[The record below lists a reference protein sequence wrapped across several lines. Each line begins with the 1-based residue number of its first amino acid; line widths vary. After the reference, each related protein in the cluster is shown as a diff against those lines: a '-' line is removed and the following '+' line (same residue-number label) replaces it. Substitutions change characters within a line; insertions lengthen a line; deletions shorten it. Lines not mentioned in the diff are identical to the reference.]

1 MGQIKIG
8 ILSALVLLLG
18 SCNEPTRESNTMVYE
33 NMLVRIAKIEL
44 LPGHFEEY
52 LDLLREEASA
62 SMELEAGVICIYPM
76 YEKDNPSMIRLL
88 EIYADREA
96 YESHLKTPHFLKYK
110 NGTLHMIKSLEL
122 LDMEAIDPQTMPA
135 IFSKL
140 AP

>member
-1 MGQIKIG
+1 
-8 ILSALVLLLG
+8 
-18 SCNEPTRESNTMVYE
+18 MVYE

-76 YEKDNPSMIRLL
+76 YEKENPSMIRLL

-122 LDMEAIDPQTMPA
+122 LDMEAIDPQTMPG